1 MRARDIMT
9 SPAITVTPEVPVRGA
24 AALLVSHGF
33 TALPVVDD
41 DKRLIGIIT
50 EADLLRSGYVDETR
64 GRTVG
69 EVMTSPAVAMDAGA
83 QGAVIAR
90 VFVDDHIRC
99 LPIVDGSKVVGVV
112 TRRDLVRVL
121 ARTDTTVSAEVQRML
136 DLHDGGSRKW
146 TVVVQDGE
154 AVVDGEKADE
164 ETERVLTALAG
175 SVPGVLR
182 VRVLTEGER

>member
-9 SPAITVTPEVPVRGA
+9 SPAITVRPEVPVRGA

-41 DKRLIGIIT
+41 DKRLIGIVT
-50 EADLLRSGYVDETR
+50 EADLLRNGYVAEV
-64 GRTVG
+64 GGSTVG
-69 EVMTSPAVAMDAGA
+69 EVMTSPAVAMDTGA

-90 VFVDDHIRC
+90 LFVDDRIRC
-99 LPIVDGSKVVGVV
+99 VPIVDGSTVVGVV

-121 ARTDTTVSAEVQRML
+121 ARTDTTVSAEAQRML
-136 DLHDGGSRKW
+136 DLYGGGRKW
-146 TVVVQDGE
+146 TVVVRDGE
-154 AVVDGEKADE
+154 AVVGAENVDE
-164 ETERVLTALAG
+164 ETERVLAALTG

-182 VRVLTEGER
+182 VRVLTEGAR